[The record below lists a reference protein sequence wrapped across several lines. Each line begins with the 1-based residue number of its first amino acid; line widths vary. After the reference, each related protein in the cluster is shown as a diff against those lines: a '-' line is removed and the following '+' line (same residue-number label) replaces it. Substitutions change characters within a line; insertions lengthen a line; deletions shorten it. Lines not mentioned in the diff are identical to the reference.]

1 MNFRVSP
8 EVNLGEEHSSS
19 LSTKSVSSNF
29 RQHRR
34 LTVTESNFVFNGL
47 RRLRFF
53 IYHNSC
59 LTVDLVTEF
68 YNLYFLLTRLVQYFS
83 FYFTFCLLLNK
94 CFTQI

>member
-1 MNFRVSP
+1 MNFRFSP
-8 EVNLGEEHSSS
+8 EVNSGEEHSSS
-19 LSTKSVSSNF
+19 LSTNSVSSNF
-29 RQHRR
+29 RQDKR
-34 LTVTESNFVFNGL
+34 LTESNFVFNGS

-68 YNLYFLLTRLVQYFS
+68 YNLYFLLTLLLQYFS

-94 CFTQI
+94 CFT